1 MRSKYLIVLFF
12 IFLCTKALGQSIQI
26 QSKNITINKNNET
39 TIFENEVVVKTEN
52 KTITSDFVKYDKK
65 KRFLI
70 FRKNIVAKDNYNN
83 IIEADYAEYSELKK
97 ILITVGQTKITTS
110 ESYIIEAED
119 ILFDNKNKFIN
130 SKNKSILK
138 DLDGNQ
144 IYLENFEYLINENIF
159 KSIGYIKI
167 EDQKKNVY
175 EFSQI
180 YIDTKKKEIIGT
192 DIKAYLNQDEF
203 KIKKENNPR
212 VFANSMIFISNS
224 GLIIDFE

>member
-1 MRSKYLIVLFF
+1 MKNKYLIVLFF

-52 KTITSDFVKYDKK
+52 KTIKAILLSMIK

-97 ILITVGQTKITTS
+97 ILITTGQTKITTS

-167 EDQKKNVY
+167 ED
-175 EFSQI
+175 
-180 YIDTKKKEIIGT
+180 KKKT
-192 DIKAYLNQDEF
+192 F
-203 KIKKENNPR
+203 M
-212 VFANSMIFISNS
+212 NSHKFI
-224 GLIIDFE
+224 

>member
-97 ILITVGQTKITTS
+97 ILITTGQTKITTS

-167 EDQKKNVY
+167 EDQKNVY

-180 YIDTKKKEIIGT
+180 YIDTKKRK
-192 DIKAYLNQDEF
+192 Y
-203 KIKKENNPR
+203 
-212 VFANSMIFISNS
+212 
-224 GLIIDFE
+224 

>member
-1 MRSKYLIVLFF
+1 MRQLFLKMRLLLKLR
-12 IFLCTKALGQSIQI
+12 IKRLQATLLSMI
-26 QSKNITINKNNET
+26 
-39 TIFENEVVVKTEN
+39 
-52 KTITSDFVKYDKK
+52 K

-97 ILITVGQTKITTS
+97 ILITTGQTKITTS

-119 ILFDNKNKFIN
+119 ILFDNKNRFIN

-167 EDQKKNVY
+167 EDQKKM
-175 EFSQI
+175 F
-180 YIDTKKKEIIGT
+180 T
-192 DIKAYLNQDEF
+192 
-203 KIKKENNPR
+203 
-212 VFANSMIFISNS
+212 NSHKFI
-224 GLIIDFE
+224 

>member
-97 ILITVGQTKITTS
+97 ILITTGQTKLTTS

-119 ILFDNKNKFIN
+119 ILFDNKNRFIN

-167 EDQKKNVY
+167 EDQKM
-175 EFSQI
+175 F
-180 YIDTKKKEIIGT
+180 T
-192 DIKAYLNQDEF
+192 
-203 KIKKENNPR
+203 
-212 VFANSMIFISNS
+212 NSHKFI
-224 GLIIDFE
+224 